1 MVLDPSPPPPKP
13 AIPDSYHRKS
23 YIPDFQHIEKLRI
36 LAGSLQYK
44 FKSRFWLSLNL
55 FRGIWVPGFGWFWGC
70 SNFRGICQNQLA
82 TENEYRANVWE
93 VSNKFSQ
100 IGSPLNFSIVGY
112 LLNLLQKIRIELT
125 FEKFPQI
132 LTTGKQS
139 IGVFLE
145 KLNVVGILE
154 SLLYSHFTEEIV
166 YMSLGNC
173 IYIYI
178 ESIYIHI

>member
-1 MVLDPSPPPPKP
+1 MY
-13 AIPDSYHRKS
+13 DSFHRKC

-55 FRGIWVPGFGWFWGC
+55 FRGIWVPGFGWFGGC
-70 SNFRGICQNQLA
+70 SNFRGIFQNQFA

-145 KLNVVGILE
+145 KLNVVGILK
-154 SLLYSHFTEEIV
+154 SILYSPFTYEIV
-166 YMSLGNC
+166 YMYIVYST
-173 IYIYI
+173 IVYIYI
-178 ESIYIHI
+178 ESIIYIHI